1 MFDSVRTGTALPSQ
15 RPFLLLLSTI
25 LGLGAWYHAQR
36 PQQAGVISPEESK
49 QWSEKLI
56 ANAES
61 RMVELLDQSSM
72 TAVQTMVLLGTF
84 YVYHG
89 RPNLSFSLL
98 GATVKS
104 AHAAGL
110 HKGSGTTSRDEIEE
124 RKRVWWTIYT
134 WDRFASITYGR
145 PVGIDER
152 DCNVPMP
159 EDFNEHVD
167 FSEQGQTRGTPIC
180 FSTYQRELNKL
191 YMIASPAIKRV
202 YSAQQAA
209 EPGQAREYYSLIE
222 EVTRRLWQWRSE
234 LPSHL
239 SLDLSHDCPATLDL
253 RDKAHYLQSLSLHL
267 TFDSLLIILHRP
279 FLKRHLNVLHRH
291 GLSGDNGLGLSSLSN
306 PEASDTVQNLSH
318 SRASSEDVLEPA
330 NDNSQ
335 QQWWNAAVR
344 TSKVIELPQLAQF
357 ASDGH
362 LVAFMAIN
370 LFNAAIVMVVLTLS
384 DPLTNR
390 AQDAKRAIARIYR
403 LQATL
408 GARSRLSKQSS
419 SILRNLV
426 SLMMRRESDAILA
439 PVVPKD
445 ARPSRSTGIH
455 HSSAGPHLLSV
466 RETLSMPLGAQ
477 LNTNGDVPQSWD
489 VDASNIASR
498 LDDSLASVQKGSC
511 SSCHGHIRKTN
522 RRF

>member
-1 MFDSVRTGTALPSQ
+1 
-15 RPFLLLLSTI
+15 
-25 LGLGAWYHAQR
+25 
-36 PQQAGVISPEESK
+36 
-49 QWSEKLI
+49 
-56 ANAES
+56 
-61 RMVELLDQSSM
+61 
-72 TAVQTMVLLGTF
+72 
-84 YVYHG
+84 
-89 RPNLSFSLL
+89 
-98 GATVKS
+98 
-104 AHAAGL
+104 
-110 HKGSGTTSRDEIEE
+110 
-124 RKRVWWTIYT
+124 
-134 WDRFASITYGR
+134 
-145 PVGIDER
+145 
-152 DCNVPMP
+152 MP
-159 EDFNEHVD
+159 EDVNEHVD

-191 YMIASPAIKRV
+191 YMISSPAIKRV

-234 LPSHL
+234 LPACL

-279 FLKRHLNVLHRH
+279 FLKRHLNILHRH

-306 PEASDTVQNLSH
+306 PEASDPVRTLSH

-439 PVVPKD
+439 PVVPKN
-445 ARPSRSTGIH
+445 ARPSRSTGTNQP
-455 HSSAGPHLLSV
+455 SAGPQILSV

-477 LNTNGDVPQSWD
+477 LNTDADAPQSWD
-489 VDASNIASR
+489 VDASHFASR
-498 LDDSLASVQKGSC
+498 LDDSLASVQKGTC
-511 SSCHGHIRKTN
+511 SSCDGNVPKTDRKSQLSPYSPTPITHCPLMGLSLHHMLKICTAQTMQTKAVRSGNLLTCQTTKAVFPLQGANGVPGHQTHVRDYTGSGTQVGIRCTTIS
-522 RRF
+522 RTGLEFVDPTHWSRFCRGPSGFNHTCPSSVQNSAATRKRSLVLQHSQ